1 MLREEL
7 GLEIQYDRWKE
18 AKKLPL
24 FLRVNYQFD
33 RATIESCPCIL
44 ATPKRMLKS
53 IAVLKKHIVQIQ
65 LSAQL
70 PVVLVLEHI
79 SEPYRRALIKYK
91 IPFIVKDK
99 MSYLPFIGTYML
111 AGERLQPVNHF
122 LLATQITFF
131 YCLYISAQ
139 GLPQAK
145 LSERLPFSAMT
156 MSRVAKQLVEAKLFH
171 RHKEGLRVI
180 LRRTDEANILFERA
194 QSFLRSP
201 VHSVGYADRT
211 ELTPDFFLAGESALS
226 EYSWLNP
233 PSCETYAIYRRDCP
247 IELQQELV
255 DEEQQV
261 RVELWRYDPHILGGD
276 DCVDPLSLTL
286 SLRENTDERVEQAIE
301 EMLGDVW
308 EGRYGSR
315 NFEL

>member
-7 GLEIQYDRWKE
+7 GLEMRYASWEK
-18 AKKLPL
+18 AKKFPL
-24 FLRVNYQFD
+24 FLRANYQFY
-33 RATIESCPCIL
+33 RAEIESAPCIL
-44 ATPKRMLKS
+44 IEPES
-53 IAVLKKHIVQIQ
+53 VLVSVTTLRKHIAQVE
-65 LSAQL
+65 LFTQL
-70 PVVLVLEHI
+70 PVVLVFDRI
-79 SEPYRRALIKYK
+79 SESRRSALIKYK
-91 IPFIVKDK
+91 IPFIVRGK
-99 MSYLPFIGTYML
+99 MSYLPFIGTYMMQ
-111 AGERLQPVNHF
+111 GGRLLHLQHF
-122 LLATQITFF
+122 FWATQITFF

-180 LRRTDEANILFERA
+180 LRRTDEPNVLFERA

-247 IELQQELV
+247 IKLQQELV

-261 RVELWRYDPHILGGD
+261 RVELWQYDPHILSGD
-276 DCVDPLSLTL
+276 DCVDPLSLAL

-315 NFEL
+315 NFKL

>member
-7 GLEIQYDRWKE
+7 GLEIRYASWEK

-24 FLRVNYQFD
+24 FLRANYQFY
-33 RATIESCPCIL
+33 RAEIESSSCIL
-44 ATPKRMLKS
+44 IEPESTLVSVTTLR
-53 IAVLKKHIVQIQ
+53 KHIAQVE
-65 LSAQL
+65 LFAQL
-70 PVVLVLEHI
+70 PVVLVFDRI
-79 SEPYRRALIKYK
+79 SESRRGALIKYK
-91 IPFIVKDK
+91 IPFIVRGK

-111 AGERLQPVNHF
+111 PGERLQPVNHF

-139 GLPQAK
+139 RVPQAV
-145 LSERLPFSAMT
+145 LSDWLPFSAMT
-156 MSRVAKQLVEAKLFH
+156 MSRVAKQLVESKLFR

-180 LRRTDEANILFERA
+180 LRRTDEPNILFERA

-233 PSCETYAIYRRDCP
+233 PSCDIYAVYRRDCP
-247 IELQQELV
+247 IELQEELV
-255 DEEQQV
+255 DEERQV
-261 RVELWRYDPHILGGD
+261 RVELWRYAPHILSRDG
-276 DCVDPLSLTL
+276 CVDPLSLAL
-286 SLRENTDERVEQAIE
+286 SLRENTDERVDQAIE
-301 EMLGDVW
+301 EMLDDVW
-308 EGRYGSR
+308 EGRYDSGT
-315 NFEL
+315 FDI

>member
-7 GLEIQYDRWKE
+7 GLEIRYASWEK

-24 FLRVNYQFD
+24 FLRANYQFY
-33 RATIESCPCIL
+33 RAEIESSSCIL
-44 ATPKRMLKS
+44 IEPESTLVSVTTLR
-53 IAVLKKHIVQIQ
+53 KHI
-65 LSAQL
+65 AQVEL
-70 PVVLVLEHI
+70 FAQPPVVLVFDRI
-79 SEPYRRALIKYK
+79 SESRRGALIKYK
-91 IPFIVKDK
+91 IPFIVRGK